1 MLCETARLA
10 RWGHRSGLTAMF
22 LVIEAVA
29 QERCQRADT
38 AFRGRC
44 GTDGQPEAGWCVVC
58 RADRVIG
65 SVMADEPDVAE

>member
-1 MLCETARLA
+1 
-10 RWGHRSGLTAMF
+10 MF